1 MEHEDGARARRE
13 ARDGGVEIEPEAGTH
28 RLGFGLEVDQVAIGS
43 DPASP
48 PPGAPSVRKDHVDGQ
63 AMEPGRETAVAPK
76 GRQPFPSPD
85 EDVLGQLVGV
95 AGVVSQANRQR
106 IDPADVGS
114 VNLLEGG
121 LITPRRRRNRGVERS
136 GGRPGFSAGR
146 ASEGNRNGP
155 GSHESLD
162 AGHGSRVY

>member
-63 AMEPGRETAVAPK
+63 TVEPGRKAAVAPK
-76 GRQPFPSPD
+76 GRQPFPGPD

-95 AGVVSQANRQR
+95 AGVIRQTDR
-106 IDPADVGS
+106 ESVDPADVSS
-114 VNLLEGG
+114 VNLLEGA
-121 LITPRRRRNRGVERS
+121 LVTPRRRRDRGVERS
-136 GGRPGFSAGR
+136 ADRAGFSAGR
-146 ASEGNRNGP
+146 ASEGNRHGP